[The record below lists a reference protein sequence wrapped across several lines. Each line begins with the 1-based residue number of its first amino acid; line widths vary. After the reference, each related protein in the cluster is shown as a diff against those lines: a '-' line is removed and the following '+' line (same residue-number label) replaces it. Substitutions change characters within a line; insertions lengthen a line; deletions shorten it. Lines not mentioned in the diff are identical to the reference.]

1 MKPLHLLQGALAFW
15 LLFALGAAGAG
26 QDKQPYETV
35 GTIERLDAAFDKLVP
50 KDAKLEKL
58 AEGFK
63 WTEGPCYV
71 PAGKYV
77 LFSDIPNNVVNKWEA
92 GKGVT
97 PFLKPSGYTGKKPRP
112 GTNPGDEP
120 GSNGLMLDPQ
130 GRLCLCEHGDRR
142 VTRIEKDGKKTTLA
156 DKFEGKRFNSPNDL
170 VFDKD
175 GNLYF
180 TDPPYGLEKNWDDPA
195 RELDFCGVYF
205 LSKDGKLKLLT
216 KEMSRPNGITLS
228 PDGKTLY
235 VANSDPKI
243 AIWKA
248 FDVKAPGEITTPGR
262 IFFDATKW
270 SGKQGKAGLPD
281 GMKVDVHGNVWATGP
296 GGVLV
301 FSPEGKHLGTINT
314 GVPTANCAFGD
325 DGSTLYVAAN
335 HWLTRIRT
343 TTKGK
348 GF

>member
-1 MKPLHLLQGALAFW
+1 MKPRQLLQGTLAAG
-15 LLFALGAAGAG
+15 LLLALGAAGVS
-26 QDKQPYETV
+26 QDKQPPETV
-35 GTIERLDAAFDKLVP
+35 GTIERLDPAFDKLVP
-50 KDAKLEKL
+50 KNAKLEKL

-77 LFSDIPNNVVNKWEA
+77 LFSDIPNNVVNKWQA

-97 PFLKPSGYTGKKPRP
+97 TFLKPSGYTGKKER
-112 GTNPGDEP
+112 GGEP
-120 GSNGLMLDPQ
+120 GSNGLMLDPE

-142 VTRIEKDGKKTTLA
+142 VTRIEKNGKKTTLA
-156 DKFEGKRFNSPNDL
+156 DRYEGKRFNSPNDL
-170 VFDKD
+170 VFDKE

-235 VANSDPKI
+235 VANSDPI
-243 AIWKA
+243 RAYWKA
-248 FDVKAPGEITTPGR
+248 FVVKAPGEITTPGR

-270 SGKQGKAGLPD
+270 VGKKGKAGLPD
-281 GMKVDVHGNVWATGP
+281 GMKVDKDGNLWATGP

-301 FSPEGKHLGTINT
+301 FSPEGKLLGAINT

-325 DGSTLYVAAN
+325 DGSTLYVTAN